1 LNKRDKND
9 NLNKIND
16 LNKLECQN
24 IDFDDDNDNVNLNI
38 DNNNNIINCDK
49 ENENYDDNQS
59 NVSINKDTKSNDENS
74 QLTTNISQ
82 EILEL
87 NSQKELI
94 KNDQTIDK
102 KKKKNMKKKLRKKL
116 KKAYEKLNESEI
128 DQTQNLENQNEDLNE
143 NSIFEPDDTSVLS
156 STMKSQEEIIESIKK
171 MDNFDELN
179 LDQINLISPNRNNI
193 INIEN
198 EYNVDNSINK

>member
-59 NVSINKDTKSNDENS
+59 NLSINKDTKSNDENS